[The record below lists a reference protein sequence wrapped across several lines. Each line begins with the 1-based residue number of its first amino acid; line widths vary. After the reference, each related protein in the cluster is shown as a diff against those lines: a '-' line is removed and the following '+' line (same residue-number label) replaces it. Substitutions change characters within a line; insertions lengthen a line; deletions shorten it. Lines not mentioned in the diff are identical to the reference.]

1 MGAGMRGTEE
11 DVWRERE
18 TYGMKEEG
26 SWQWQQESSNG
37 KKNASHPQ
45 TSW

>member
-1 MGAGMRGTEE
+1 MEMRGTDE

-18 TYGMKEEG
+18 TNGMKEEG
-26 SWQWQQESSNG
+26 SQQWQQESSNE
-37 KKNASHPQ
+37 KFASHPQ

>member
-1 MGAGMRGTEE
+1 MRGTEE

-18 TYGMKEEG
+18 TYDMKEG

-37 KKNASHPQ
+37 KIASHPQ